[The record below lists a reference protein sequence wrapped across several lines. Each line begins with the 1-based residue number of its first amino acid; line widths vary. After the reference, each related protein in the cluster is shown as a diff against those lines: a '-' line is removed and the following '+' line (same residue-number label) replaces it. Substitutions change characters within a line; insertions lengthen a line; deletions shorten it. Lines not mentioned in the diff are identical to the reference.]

1 MISSSDWAR
10 KSRAKFDSR
19 KVKPLDDIVHLKD
32 YELVNAAQRGEPSAF
47 RELVTRYE
55 AKVYHLAL
63 KMLRDE
69 QDAEDVLQETFI
81 NVYRHLDT
89 FRGDSEFSTWV
100 YRIATN
106 ASLMKIRSRRPMSSL
121 DEPTDDTDSD
131 SPPRDLMDW
140 SFTPE
145 EALMN
150 GETRSQMDKAL
161 TTLPETLR
169 SVFVLRDIEGLS
181 VEETARV
188 LDISIPNVKTRLHR
202 ARLALRDELASY
214 FAERK
219 MVRKDI

>member
-1 MISSSDWAR
+1 M
-10 KSRAKFDSR
+10 
-19 KVKPLDDIVHLKD
+19 KPLDTLVHLKD
-32 YELVNAAQRGEPSAF
+32 KDLVLAAQRGEQPAF

-55 AKVYHLAL
+55 NKVYHIAL
-63 KMLRDE
+63 KMLRNE

-81 NVYRHLDT
+81 NVYRHLDS

-106 ASLMKIRSRRPMSSL
+106 ASLMKIRARRPVSSL
-121 DEPTDDTDSD
+121 DEPMNDSDND
-131 SPPRDLMDW
+131 SPPRDLIDW

-145 EALMN
+145 EALLN
-150 GETRSQMDKAL
+150 GETRAQMDKAL
-161 TTLPETLR
+161 DTLPETLR

-181 VEETARV
+181 IEETARV

-214 FAERK
+214 FAERTL
-219 MVRKDI
+219 VRKDT

>member
-1 MISSSDWAR
+1 M
-10 KSRAKFDSR
+10 
-19 KVKPLDDIVHLKD
+19 KPLDTIVHLKD
-32 YELVNAAQRGEPSAF
+32 YELVNAAQRGEQSAF

-89 FRGDSEFSTWV
+89 FRGDAEFSTWV

-106 ASLMKIRSRRPMSSL
+106 ASLMKIRARKPVSSL
-121 DEPTDDTDSD
+121 DEPSDDSD
-131 SPPRDLMDW
+131 SDAPPRDLMDW
-140 SFTPE
+140 AVTPE
-145 EALMN
+145 DALLN

-161 TTLPETLR
+161 STLPETLR

-181 VEETARV
+181 VEETSRV

-214 FAERK
+214 FAEHT
-219 MVRKDI
+219 MVRKDN